1 MLSIGTAN
9 ESLYKKV
16 PVKTGTKKI
25 KIKFNSVNNNNVGLI
40 KNFQSNAKPFNIIK
54 FSPAFNLGWNS
65 SQYQTPVPLVIAGPS
80 GSGKT
85 TLLKRLMTEFQDCF
99 GFSISRKLYFFV

>member
-9 ESLYKKV
+9 EFLYKKV
-16 PVKTGTKKI
+16 PVKTGSKKI
-25 KIKFNSVNNNNVGLI
+25 KLEFNSVNNVRLLP
-40 KNFQSNAKPFNIIK
+40 KFKSKSFNI
-54 FSPAFNLGWNS
+54 FEYSPAFNLRWNS

-99 GFSISRKLYFFV
+99 GFSISRKFILLFC